1 MALLKRRTAADA
13 EITAAP
19 ADEPYDPRA
28 TGGKGRPTPKRAQAR
43 ASRPKGGSSLTATKG
58 KARTSGA
65 KGDRRRQTN
74 EYRAAMQSG
83 DISKL
88 PPRERAPERVLAR
101 DYVDRRRNI
110 GPYFL
115 IAAAVYFVGAIVPV
129 SAVRLGTTVVMIA
142 AMLAVITDSV
152 VLSVVVT
159 RAVGRAHP
167 GSKVGVR
174 AYSIQRALLPR
185 RWRLP
190 KPRVSRAQPATHG

>member
-1 MALLKRRTAADA
+1 MALLKRRTAADDA
-13 EITAAP
+13 EILEAP
-19 ADEPYDPRA
+19 AEEPYDPRA
-28 TGGKGRPTPKRAQAR
+28 TSGKGRPTPKRAQAR

-58 KARTSGA
+58 RPGA
-65 KGDRRRQTN
+65 KGERRRQTN

-129 SAVRLGTTVVMIA
+129 GAVRLGTTVVMIA

-152 VLSVVVT
+152 VLAVVVT
-159 RAVGRAHP
+159 RAVQRAHP

-174 AYSIQRALLPR
+174 AYAIQRALLPR

-190 KPRVSRAQPATHG
+190 KPRVSRAQPAARG